1 MKFGTAGVRA
11 KMGPGPDEINKGSIE
26 RLAQAHAN
34 VLKRRGGKSVLIAY
48 DVRHMSRD
56 LARWV
61 GGVFIAN
68 DLKLYI
74 SPGPMATPLASFAMR
89 KLKTDGGVVITA
101 SHNPRDYNG
110 YKAYDSYG
118 GQILDPY
125 AKEIQTEQESLEESM
140 IKAVD
145 LEEALEDGRA
155 EYIGQDVYNSYLE
168 TLKSTVINRDID
180 KNISI
185 VYSPLNGTG
194 RDPLVDI
201 FAREGFDNLHI
212 VESQAFY
219 DGDFDG
225 LDYPNPEF
233 DHVFTEARDL
243 GKAKSAHI
251 LIATDP
257 DADRLGLM
265 VKNGEDYTYL
275 SGNELG
281 PLIFDY
287 IASNKAKLGKLGK
300 NPYMV
305 KTVVTG
311 DLVQRICV
319 DYNIRLRESLT
330 GFKNIAEIMEEEY
343 DANFIFAF
351 EEAIGYLTYDGIRDK
366 DGIGAGIL
374 VAEMAAYYKTLGYN
388 LLDVL
393 EGLYDKYG
401 YVLNKQIAIA
411 IDGDDGQ
418 EKLKT
423 ILKNLMDKPIEC
435 LGNEKL
441 SKAIDFNSDQTGL
454 AKTNMFKF
462 YYGDSWICTR
472 PSGTEPK
479 LKFYINASANTRKE
493 AETIL
498 AQAEE
503 QIKAIVN
510 PTMG

>member
-11 KMGPGPDEINKGSIE
+11 KMGPGPDRINKESIE

-48 DVRHMSRD
+48 DVRHLSRG

-61 GGVFIAN
+61 GEVFIGN
-68 DLKLYI
+68 GLRLYI

-89 KLKTDGGVVITA
+89 KLGTYGGVVITA
-101 SHNPRDYNG
+101 SHNPKDYNG

-125 AKEIQTEQESLEESM
+125 AKEIQVDQEKLEESM
-140 IKAVD
+140 VKTLD

-155 EYIGQDVYNSYLE
+155 EYIGQNVYSSYLE
-168 TLKSTVINRDID
+168 SLKNTTINRDID
-180 KNISI
+180 KNIPI

-194 RDPLVDI
+194 REPLVDI
-201 FAREGFDNLHI
+201 FAKEGFDNLHL
-212 VESQAFY
+212 VESQASY

-233 DHVFTEARDL
+233 DHVFTKAIDL
-243 GKAKSAHI
+243 GIRKNAEI

-265 VKNGEDYTYL
+265 VWDGKDYRYL
-275 SGNELG
+275 TGNEVG
-281 PLIFDY
+281 PLIFNY
-287 IASNKAKLGKLGK
+287 IASNKAKSGSLGE
-300 NPYMV
+300 NAYMV

-311 DLVQRICV
+311 DLVQRICNT
-319 DYNIRLRESLT
+319 YNIRLRESLT
-330 GFKNIAEIMEEEY
+330 GFKNIAEIMEEEFES
-343 DANFIFAF
+343 NFIFAF
-351 EEAIGYLTYDGIRDK
+351 EEAIGYLTYDSIRDK

-374 VAEMAAYYKTLGYN
+374 VAEMAAYYKALGYS
-388 LLDVL
+388 LIEVL
-393 EGLYDKYG
+393 EGLYEKYG
-401 YVLNKQIAIA
+401 YILNKQIAIA

-418 EKLKT
+418 ERLKT
-423 ILKNLMDKPIEC
+423 ILENILEKPIES
-435 LGNEKL
+435 LGDEKL
-441 SKAIDFNSDQTGL
+441 SKIIDFSTDNTGL
-454 AKTNMFKF
+454 AKTIMYKF
-462 YYGDSWICTR
+462 HYDDSWICIR

-479 LKFYINASANTRKE
+479 LKFYINASGRTRNE
-493 AETIL
+493 AVTIL

-503 QIKAIVN
+503 KIRAIIN
-510 PTMG
+510 TSND